1 MRIKLCGLI
10 ACAAMLAAGVVSC
23 QQHDDIPQGVKYPIL
38 FDSPDTRATAT
49 IDDLKT
55 NGFMVYAFVDG
66 NVGSTSFAKK
76 VTHSVVGGRDIWALE
91 TPEYWLP
98 DTDYYFKA
106 FYPSV
111 PSAGTLAVNNGSSTQ
126 SFSITNFDITKQED
140 IMVASAT
147 ASVEAGASA
156 PTNGSVV
163 PLNFQHLLANVV
175 VKIKA
180 EVNVTINNVS
190 LKYVPVNGSY
200 ADGLWSYSSQGNI
213 EKVGLDK
220 TLSSS
225 SNEYH
230 DVTDGGFLVFPS
242 SVSGTS
248 LFIRTSDKTYELPL
262 QAPHSWVA
270 GNRYTY
276 TLTIKQNDILFD
288 EPTVEEWDEENA
300 VGSVIIK

>member
-1 MRIKLCGLI
+1 MRIKLCGFVVWAVFL
-10 ACAAMLAAGVVSC
+10 ACGLMSC
-23 QQHDDIPQGVKYPIL
+23 QQEDRPHGVQYPIV
-38 FDSPDTRATAT
+38 FSNSSETRATAT
-49 IDDLKT
+49 EDDLED
-55 NGFMVYAFVDG
+55 GFTVYAFVQG
-66 NVGSTSFAKK
+66 NAGSTSFAKD
-76 VTHSVVGGRDIWALE
+76 VVYNATYDVWAFE
-91 TPEYWLP
+91 SPEYWIP
-98 DTDYYFKA
+98 NTDYYFKA
-106 FYPSV
+106 FYP
-111 PSAGTLAVNNGSSTQ
+111 AQLTADTLEVANTDKNQDFTIKGY
-126 SFSITNFDITKQED
+126 DITEQED
-140 IMVASAT
+140 IMVASAK

-163 PLNFQHLLANVV
+163 PLNFQHLLANVI
-175 VKIKA
+175 VKIKT

-200 ADGLWSYSSQGNI
+200 TNGLWSYSSQGNI

-262 QAPHSWVA
+262 QAPGSWVA

>member
-23 QQHDDIPQGVKYPIL
+23 QQHDDIPQGIKYPIL
-38 FDSPDTRATAT
+38 FGSTDTRAVA
-49 IDDLKT
+49 DLDNLKE
-55 NGFMVYAFVDG
+55 GFKVYAYVQG
-66 NVGSTSFAKK
+66 NAGSTSFAKD
-76 VTHSVVGGRDIWALE
+76 VVYNANNSVWAFE
-91 TPEYWLP
+91 SPEYWIP
-98 DTDYYFKA
+98 NTDYYFKA
-106 FYPSV
+106 FYPKALI
-111 PSAGTLAVNNGSSTQ
+111 AGTLTVANTDKNQDFT
-126 SFSITNFDITKQED
+126 ITGFDITKQED
-140 IMVASAT
+140 IMVASAK
-147 ASVEAGASA
+147 ASVGADASA
-156 PTNGSVV
+156 PSNGSVV
-163 PLNFQHLLANVV
+163 PLEFQHLLANVV

-190 LKYVPVNGSY
+190 LKYVPVNGNY

-213 EKVGLDK
+213 EKDGLNK
-220 TLSSS
+220 SLSSS

-230 DVTDGGFLVFPS
+230 DVTDGGFLVFPCDINE
-242 SVSGTS
+242 TK
-248 LFIRTSDKTYELPL
+248 LYIKTSDKTYELPL
-262 QAPHSWVA
+262 TAPTSWVA